1 MRLAMGIGAIA
12 LALSSCDWMERTD
25 PAPRTDASKERL
37 EQVRKACASRLT
49 YARLKEYVFDQAA
62 RVGTSDPRGL
72 DSLAAYS
79 VVRMDDP
86 VVKSR
91 DDDLNIIVCTGRF
104 VLDLPPGIRDAF
116 NGQSAIA
123 ADVEYAA
130 QAAAD
135 GSGLV
140 YSMTGAEPII
150 YRIATLGLAARPMPH
165 IAAAPMAPPR
175 EETADITP
183 VEVVPERPAPTASV
197 GQKPDRTIA
206 RSVQQ
211 RSPATK
217 VAPVAKTAA
226 SPSFNCRRARTASE
240 KMVCG
245 NGALAAADRRMS
257 AVFYGEMASA
267 DAETK
272 SVLRRTRDSFLGRRE
287 RCSTQSCVAQV
298 YEERIAEIRRIS
310 RR

>member
-1 MRLAMGIGAIA
+1 MRLAIGIGAIV
-12 LALSSCDWMERTD
+12 LALSSCDWMESAD
-25 PAPRTDASKERL
+25 PAPRTDASKARL
-37 EQVRKACASRLT
+37 EQVRRACASRLT

-62 RVGTSDPRGL
+62 RIGNSDPRGL

-91 DDDLNIIVCTGRF
+91 DDDLNIIVCAGRF
-104 VLDLPPGIRDAF
+104 VLDLPPGIQDAF
-116 NGQSAIA
+116 NGQSAIS

-165 IAAAPMAPPR
+165 IGAAPTATPR
-175 EETADITP
+175 EETANITP
-183 VEVVPERPAPTASV
+183 AEVIPERPAPTVSAAS
-197 GQKPDRTIA
+197 KLAPPIA
-206 RSVQQ
+206 RSAQQ
-211 RSPATK
+211 RPPATK
-217 VAPVAKTAA
+217 VPRVAKTTA
-226 SPSFNCRRARTASE
+226 SPSFNCRRARTTSE
-240 KMVCG
+240 KMVCAS
-245 NGALAAADRRMS
+245 GALAAADRRMS
-257 AVFYGEMASA
+257 AVFYGEMAGA

-272 SVLRRTRDSFLGRRE
+272 SLLRRSRDKFLGRRE
-287 RCSTQSCVAQV
+287 RCSTDACIAQV